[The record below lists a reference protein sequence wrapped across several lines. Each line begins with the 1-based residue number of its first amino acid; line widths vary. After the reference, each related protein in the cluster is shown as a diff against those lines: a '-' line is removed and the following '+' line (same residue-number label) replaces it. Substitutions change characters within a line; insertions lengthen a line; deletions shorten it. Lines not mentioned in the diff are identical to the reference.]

1 MITLLRDH
9 RGGRVELTLDKE
21 LGRRRRR
28 FEWLRL
34 FILRMRA
41 DALLRRALRR
51 RPRTGRAADLP
62 PHLLKDI
69 GLPPDFRN

>member
-34 FILRMRA
+34 FVLRMRA
-41 DALLRRALRR
+41 DALLRRALRG
-51 RPRTGRAADLP
+51 RPRTGRAAALP